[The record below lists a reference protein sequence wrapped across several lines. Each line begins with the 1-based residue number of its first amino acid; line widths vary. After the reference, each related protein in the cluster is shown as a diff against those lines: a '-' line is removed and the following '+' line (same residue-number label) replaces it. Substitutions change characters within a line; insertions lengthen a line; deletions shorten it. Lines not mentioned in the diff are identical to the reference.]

1 MSESDSDLIERLA
14 VAVAGHVRQ
23 SIPLNVA
30 LWDVELIAQYLVR
43 SPQVVRERV
52 VTLPNFPKP
61 IRIPSVQSG
70 GGATTKSLPRWK
82 ASEVITWT
90 ESYREKVIGRPRAT
104 D

>member
-1 MSESDSDLIERLA
+1 MSESDLIERLA
-14 VAVAGHVRQ
+14 IAVAGHVRQ

-52 VTLPNFPKP
+52 VTLPDFPKP

-70 GGATTKSLPRWK
+70 GSATTKSSRAGK
-82 ASEVITWT
+82 
-90 ESYREKVIGRPRAT
+90 RPKSSHGPSHTAKK
-104 D
+104 